1 MAKKKKIVVKVS
13 KIAQARGE
21 VSKPV
26 TAFQRVL
33 NSTEKITIHFVCVLS
48 QTARFIQSLS
58 FQPKMRFLARAH

>member
-1 MAKKKKIVVKVS
+1 MVKKKKVVVKVS

-33 NSTEKITIHFVCVLS
+33 NSTEKKITIHFVCAES
-48 QTARFIQSLS
+48 NSAF
-58 FQPKMRFLARAH
+58 